1 MTFNNP
7 KAISKT
13 IEAMVNQTPEEKTK
27 FIFNFSEEMILVCTA
42 FLIKEP
48 PYAEG
53 LLDGLYFASKYQEF
67 IEIEQLGNMVK

>member
-13 IEAMVNQTPEEKTK
+13 IEAISNRTPEEKTK
-27 FIFNFSEEMILVCTA
+27 LILNFPEEMILVCTA

-48 PYAEG
+48 SYAEG

-67 IEIEQLGNMVK
+67 VEIEQLENMVK